1 MNKVEQINPY
11 EDERS
16 KKAQVEDMF
25 DGIAPAYD
33 LMNRAMTFGLDRLW
47 LHALVNAVA
56 GAAPADIVDMATGT
70 GDVALALARAIPS
83 AHITGLDISEGMLAE
98 ARRKAAAVP
107 QGKRVDFAAADCTAT
122 ALPDACCDALTVAYG
137 VRNFADIGAGYR
149 EMYRL
154 LRPGGMVAVLELSV
168 PASALLRPFYALY
181 TRTLIP
187 IAGRLVA
194 GDRKAYTYLLDSIK
208 AAPQRADMCRLME
221 EAGFVDARYR
231 SLVPGACILY
241 SARKPSQ

>member
-1 MNKVEQINPY
+1 
-11 EDERS
+11 
-16 KKAQVEDMF
+16 
-25 DGIAPAYD
+25 
-33 LMNRAMTFGLDRLW
+33 
-47 LHALVNAVA
+47 
-56 GAAPADIVDMATGT
+56 
-70 GDVALALARAIPS
+70 
-83 AHITGLDISEGMLAE
+83 MLAE

-137 VRNFADIGAGYR
+137 VRNFADIGAGYS

-181 TRTLIP
+181 TSTLIP

-241 SARKPSQ
+241 TARKPSQ